1 MFKMEEK
8 KRKGRNIILDP
19 MDIII
24 QPITRVN
31 YKSMSRDEYEKKII
45 GLDLSKKQKDKI
57 IEKLRIEFKN
67 KLKHLELED

>member
-1 MFKMEEK
+1 MEEK

-45 GLDLSKKQKDKI
+45 GLDLSKKQKDKM
-57 IEKLRIEFKN
+57 IEELRIEFKN

>member
-1 MFKMEEK
+1 MEEK